1 MKAIL
6 FLAGGVLAVLL
17 FLFVVRKYIATPEN
31 ILFYRVSSEKELTTV
46 SKSIT
51 ARLRDK
57 GIPARIVEENRHYIR
72 ILTCKTENLSQILV
86 KAPFFSLL
94 LPCEVLLYSDKSKTR
109 AVMVKEP
116 LFIRY
121 YNDTLDERE
130 IRKLIEAF
138 HRVRIALGEALR

>member
-31 ILFYRVSSEKELTTV
+31 ILFYEVSSEKNLSTAPR
-46 SKSIT
+46 SIT
-51 ARLRDK
+51 TKLRDK
-57 GIPARIVEENRHYIR
+57 GIPARIIDKNSDYVK
-72 ILTCKTENLSQILV
+72 ILTCKTEDLSDVLI
-86 KAPFFSLL
+86 KAPFFALL
-94 LPCEVLLYSDKSKTR
+94 LPCEILLYNDEGKTK
-109 AVMVKEP
+109 AIMVKEP

-121 YNDTLDERE
+121 YNETLDEKE